1 MCISVMSLDA
11 IPSPSPSPSPTP
23 GVEFDAAFG
32 VDSCGAFYSAAVDR
46 FERAALGL
54 VLSTA
59 AFSIGLCLVMVAM
72 LVTTRRLS
80 IAVDALKAES
90 RSSEDSRAARKTLLV
105 KDGARSGGSKADE
118 AVDEL

>member
-11 IPSPSPSPSPTP
+11 IPSPSPAPSPAP
-23 GVEFDAAFG
+23 EFGAEFG

-80 IAVDALKAES
+80 IAADTLKAES
-90 RSSEDSRAARKTLLV
+90 RSSEGSLTARKALLV
-105 KDGARSGGSKADE
+105 KGAARRKDAE
-118 AVDEL
+118 TVDEL